1 MDIIQ
6 GHNNITMML
15 HNIHTDLVATG
26 NASTTWT
33 PPKAKVSVN
42 VVKHHCYINM
52 NFSSVHDILSERV
65 GCGGTHSHSH
75 SGGTHSQGLWILMS
89 VSELVIS

>member
-1 MDIIQ
+1 
-6 GHNNITMML
+6 MML

-65 GCGGTHSHSH
+65 GCGVESIGRGSSHNIEVGPHAHDSKNNSLH
-75 SGGTHSQGLWILMS
+75 HCQGKF
-89 VSELVIS
+89 

>member
-26 NASTTWT
+26 NASTRT

-65 GCGGTHSHSH
+65 GCGGTF
-75 SGGTHSQGLWILMS
+75 
-89 VSELVIS
+89 

>member
-1 MDIIQ
+1 MAAYDLDCGLHSVTGAIAGTPLSYLIHTTIVTENIMDIIQ
-6 GHNNITMML
+6 GHNNITITMML

-52 NFSSVHDILSERV
+52 NIL
-65 GCGGTHSHSH
+65 CP
-75 SGGTHSQGLWILMS
+75 
-89 VSELVIS
+89 